1 MELNGGLKKDETH
14 PSVFQVYLCGNSA
27 NAKQAVS
34 EMATKLGLTVLD
46 RGSLSAAREL
56 EDFPLRLFPEWRLP
70 LLVAACLMAF
80 FYFYLLIRDVIYAY
94 VEKGQDISY
103 RIMISLAN
111 KVETCPAL
119 PVCCRL
125 PLESLLILFVPQVF
139 PIVSLVMLSLC
150 YLPGCIAAV
159 LQLYRGTKYKSVPL
173 QSRP

>member
-1 MELNGGLKKDETH
+1 M
-14 PSVFQVYLCGNSA
+14 FQVYLCGNSA
-27 NAKQAVS
+27 GAKQAVS

-70 LLVAACLMAF
+70 LLVAACLMGF

-111 KVETCPAL
+111 KVETCHVL
-119 PVCCRL
+119 PKCTAGGTFRF
-125 PLESLLILFVPQVF
+125 PLV
-139 PIVSLVMLSLC
+139 
-150 YLPGCIAAV
+150 
-159 LQLYRGTKYKSVPL
+159 
-173 QSRP
+173 